1 MDFERLYLKEEL
13 SITRIITIHYFE
25 YTSTYH
31 FAGESHDFWEFLC
44 VDKGEVIVRADQN
57 SYTLTRGQMIF
68 HRPGEFHTVTANGK
82 IAPNLVVISFD
93 CGSPCMKHFE
103 HLITSIS
110 ENEKSLLARII
121 HEAKQCIV
129 TPLDDPYTCRMERNP
144 QAPFGAEQ
152 LIKLYMEQL
161 LITLLRRQGTALL
174 PHPSVKS
181 VKKKNDSLLMERV
194 HTYLEEHLQD
204 KLTLEEICRA
214 NLVGRAQL
222 LKLFRDT
229 HGCGVIDY
237 FSNMKIE
244 KAKQMIREDYY
255 NFTQISDYL
264 GYSTIHYF
272 SRQFKKITGMTPSE
286 YASSIKALSE

>member
-31 FAGESHDFWEFLC
+31 FPGESHDFWEFLC
-44 VDKGEVIVRADQN
+44 VDKGEVIVCADQE
-57 SYTLTRGQMIF
+57 SHTLTRGQMIF

-93 CGSPCMKHFE
+93 CDSPCMKHFE
-103 HLITSIS
+103 HLITSIG

-121 HEAKQCIV
+121 HEAKQCIL
-129 TPLDDPYTCRMERNP
+129 TPLDDPYTCRMERDP

-161 LITLLRRQGTALL
+161 LITLLRRRGTAPL

-181 VKKKNDSLLMERV
+181 VKKKNDALLMARV
-194 HTYLEEHLQD
+194 HSYLEEHLQD
-204 KLTLEEICRA
+204 KLTL
-214 NLVGRAQL
+214 
-222 LKLFRDT
+222 
-229 HGCGVIDY
+229 
-237 FSNMKIE
+237 
-244 KAKQMIREDYY
+244 
-255 NFTQISDYL
+255 
-264 GYSTIHYF
+264 
-272 SRQFKKITGMTPSE
+272 
-286 YASSIKALSE
+286 